1 MPIPL
6 AIPAA
11 ISAGTSIASL
21 ISGSKKEKEAAE
33 QREKAQSFFD
43 ANKYD
48 IPESAMTALGVAKDL
63 AGRTKLPGQDI
74 IEERISATTGK
85 GVQAAREVA
94 QTPSDVLAVLTDL
107 YGTEQE
113 RGRDLGI
120 AGAESYIQNQRGFQD
135 ALNRM
140 AGFEEQKWKYNVL
153 YPYQQQMTGAAQLEG
168 VGRTQM
174 SQGIQGLG
182 QTAAGLFSTMSAEQ
196 GYQEQISGFRDAFN
210 PAVTAPQRNIDP
222 VTGQPLQLPQIIG

>member
-21 ISGSKKEKEAAE
+21 LSGRSKEKQAE
-33 QREKAQSFFD
+33 KERKKAQSVFD
-43 ANKYD
+43 ANKYE
-48 IPESAMTALGVAKDL
+48 IPESAMAALGVAKDL

-74 IEERISATTGK
+74 IEERISATTGR
-85 GVQAAREVA
+85 GVQASREVA
-94 QTPSDVLAVLTDL
+94 QTPSDVLGVLTDL

-120 AGAESYIQNQRGFQD
+120 AGAESFVANQRGFQG
-135 ALNRM
+135 ALNTM
-140 AGFEEQKWKYNVL
+140 AGFEEERWRNNIL

-168 VGRTQM
+168 AGRTQM

-182 QTAAGLFSTMSAEQ
+182 ETAAGIFSVNSAEK
-196 GYQEQISGFRDAFN
+196 GYQNQISGFRNAMN
-210 PAVTAPQRNIDP
+210 PAINAPQSNIDP
-222 VTGQPLQLPQIIG
+222 LTGYQLPQTL